1 MMRRRTFLRSSTIG
15 VGGLAVGGFSES
27 IGKERAEQLVM
38 TVTGPIS
45 TDEMGFT
52 LPHEHILVDFI
63 GADKVGPDR
72 YDADQAFDVVLP
84 HLRQAVEL
92 GCRTLVECTPSY
104 IGRDAGLCL
113 RLSEATGLKIL
124 TNTGYYG
131 AANDKY
137 VPGHAYVESADELAA
152 RWTREW
158 DEGID
163 GTSVRPGFIKI
174 GVDKGPLSE
183 IDQKLVQAAARA
195 HLRTGLLI
203 LSHTGYGE
211 PAQEQIAML
220 KAEGV
225 HPSAWVWTHAQ
236 NEPDND
242 QHEKAASEGA
252 WIAFDGLSQKSS
264 QLHLNHLL
272 EMKKRGYLGQVH
284 LSQDAG
290 WYRPGEPRGGHYRP
304 YDFIFSEFLPV
315 MKTAGLTNTDIRT
328 ITAENPRRSFR
339 IGVRQI

>member
-1 MMRRRTFLRSSTIG
+1 
-15 VGGLAVGGFSES
+15 
-27 IGKERAEQLVM
+27 M

-45 TDEMGFT
+45 PDEMGFT
-52 LPHEHILVDFI
+52 LSHEHILVDFI
-63 GADKVGPDR
+63 GANRITPDR

-84 HLRQAVEL
+84 HIRQAVEL

-104 IGRDAGLCL
+104 IGKDAGLCR

-137 VPGHAYVESADELAA
+137 VPQHAYRASADELAD

-158 DEGID
+158 EDGID
-163 GTSVRPGFIKI
+163 GTPVRPGFIKV
-174 GVDKGPLSE
+174 GVDKGSLSE
-183 IDQKLVQAAARA
+183 IDQKLVRAAART

-203 LSHTGYGE
+203 LSHTGYGK
-211 PAQEQIAML
+211 PAQEQIALL

-236 NEPDND
+236 NETDNN

-252 WIAFDGLSQKSS
+252 WLAFDGVSQKSS

-272 EMKKRGYLGQVH
+272 EMKKRDYLDHVH
-284 LSQDAG
+284 LSHDAG
-290 WYRPGEPRGGHYRP
+290 WYRPGEPGGGHYRP
-304 YDFIFSEFLPV
+304 HDFIFTDFIPA
-315 MKTAGLTNTDIRT
+315 MKTAGFTDPEIRT
-328 ITAENPRRSFR
+328 ITVENPARSFG